1 MEHKFYLSIFYKKYC
16 FLTLFF
22 FKRFEEYF
30 EKKVIFFLFSKRK
43 ILRNIGSQVIVH
55 FNSQKPSSVYLTT
68 ENISK
73 CIK

>member
-1 MEHKFYLSIFYKKYC
+1 MEHKFYISIFYQKYC
-16 FLTLFF
+16 FFNIIFF
-22 FKRFEEYF
+22 QTFRRVLRKESYL
-30 EKKVIFFLFSKRK
+30 FLFSKRK